1 MQIYDIHFFVAYCE
15 TPSFAFDFRSFVCYG
30 SLTFVLSDNVSINLT
45 SNNFPKFVSNEIY
58 CLMLF
63 TVQSSTVVNFQYNFL
78 AIIVIMTVSKSRTK
92 NVFTTFCS
100 R

>member
-58 CLMLF
+58 CCSLF
-63 TVQSSTVVNFQYNFL
+63 KAQQLLISNIIFLQSL
-78 AIIVIMTVSKSRTK
+78 LL
-92 NVFTTFCS
+92 
-100 R
+100 